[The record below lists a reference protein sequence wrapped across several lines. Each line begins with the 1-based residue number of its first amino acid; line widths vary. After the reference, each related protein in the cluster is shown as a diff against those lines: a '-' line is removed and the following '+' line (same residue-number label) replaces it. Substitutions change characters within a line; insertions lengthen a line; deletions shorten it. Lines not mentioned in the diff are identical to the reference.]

1 MREFSIS
8 DCLGGEILNNEKIT
22 LEQIELLKSK
32 TKITAEHLKP
42 YIKMPNYT
50 DEIKTAILALY
61 SKFNNIS
68 DIIAAYE
75 SMIEKEIDIVNSG
88 FANENYCK
96 AAYDKIKSLIKDTL
110 FFEWIKNIPKD
121 EFENTVN
128 NYVNRKLN
136 ELGAQ

>member
-1 MREFSIS
+1 
-8 DCLGGEILNNEKIT
+8 
-22 LEQIELLKSK
+22 
-32 TKITAEHLKP
+32 
-42 YIKMPNYT
+42 
-50 DEIKTAILALY
+50 
-61 SKFNNIS
+61 
-68 DIIAAYE
+68 
-75 SMIEKEIDIVNSG
+75 MIEKEIDIVNSG

-121 EFENTVN
+121 ESENTVN